1 MVDFARVQQA
11 HQQAVDSVFAQQEII
26 TAITAVMVA
35 ALHAGHKVLW
45 CGNGGS
51 AAEAQHMS
59 AELMVRYV
67 VNRRPLA
74 SIALTTDTSLL
85 TAHSNDFEFE
95 SIFARQIE
103 ALGRRGDLLIAMSTS
118 GQSANIKQAV
128 QQAKLQGLTTV
139 ALTGA
144 APNPL
149 AQMADWAICIDSAT
163 TARIQ
168 EAHTL
173 VNHLICEGLDAQFKP
188 GSLG

>member
-1 MVDFARVQQA
+1 MVDFVRVQQA
-11 HQQAVDSVFAQQEII
+11 HQQAVDSVFAQQEVIR
-26 TAITAVMVA
+26 AITTAMVA
-35 ALHAGHKVLW
+35 ALQTGHKVLW

-67 VNRRPLA
+67 LNRRPLA

-103 ALGRRGDLLIAMSTS
+103 ALGQSGDLLMAMSTS
-118 GQSANIKQAV
+118 GHSANILQAV
-128 QQAKLQGLTTV
+128 QQAKRQGLTTV
-139 ALTGA
+139 ALTGQ

-149 AQMADWAICIDSAT
+149 AQIADWAICIDSTT

-188 GSLG
+188 GELD